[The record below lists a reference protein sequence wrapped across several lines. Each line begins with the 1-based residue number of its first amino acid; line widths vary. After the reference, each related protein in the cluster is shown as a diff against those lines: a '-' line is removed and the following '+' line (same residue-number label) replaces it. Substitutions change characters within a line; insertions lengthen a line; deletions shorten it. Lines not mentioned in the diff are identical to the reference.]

1 RVDEITQLNKTV
13 IPWFVLPLICCR
25 LFFLLSFYHILF
37 MTEKYAKGPGTRK
50 FQSTS
55 FLFKS
60 RKRHLSVKEGAKAH
74 SSGKLKFPSS
84 QTLLARN
91 GAA

>member
-1 RVDEITQLNKTV
+1 MVMTLGMGINISLYSSIQLT
-13 IPWFVLPLICCR
+13 LD
-25 LFFLLSFYHILF
+25 LLSCILLVVVLAVLF
-37 MTEKYAKGPGTRK
+37 DAKSTKNFGTRK

-74 SSGKLKFPSS
+74 SLGELKFPSS

-91 GAA
+91 GTS